1 MPVTSALLTQKI
13 MNSNQSGRL
22 RSPQPSTS
30 EVNMTDN
37 FNIESSVDI
46 LDACLHIN
54 KVLKDSDSLKTTY
67 SSILLSKVVIAYV
80 KGEVFEEAQAIEETT
95 PEPEPETT
103 KKLGVS
109 LIKLGRAETL
119 LRSGWKSKIQ
129 IANHLSITTDTVKTK
144 VLPNLRRRCNIE
156 RERFGVTGKY
166 KYRIAS
172 LTAYK

>member
-1 MPVTSALLTQKI
+1 MPVTSALLTQKR

-80 KGEVFEEAQAIEETT
+80 KGEVFEEAQVTED
-95 PEPEPETT
+95 PELKTEQS

-109 LIKLGRAETL
+109 LMTLSRAETL

-144 VLPNLRRRCNIE
+144 VLPNLRRRHNVE
-156 RERFGVTGKY
+156 RERFGATGKY

>member
-1 MPVTSALLTQKI
+1 MPVTSALLTQKR

-67 SSILLSKVVIAYV
+67 SSILLSKVVLAYV
-80 KGEVFEEAQAIEETT
+80 KGEVFEEAQVTED
-95 PEPEPETT
+95 PELKTEQS

-109 LIKLGRAETL
+109 LMTLSRAETL

-144 VLPNLRRRCNIE
+144 VLPNLRRRHNVE
-156 RERFGVTGKY
+156 RERFGATGKY